1 MIRRPPKSTRTATLF
16 PYTTLFRSLGDRRR
30 TAPRPG
36 RAPAIAGAALQQPVG
51 HGGQAAPPDA
61 GFFLDPRGCAGGA
74 RSGAGGMMAGEMLV
88 TRLNLA
94 DPAQRDAAAGFV
106 MAHPQGTHFHRP
118 AWLTGVERGTG
129 NRAPMQIGRAQCRE
143 RRGPAGKN

>member
-1 MIRRPPKSTRTATLF
+1 MIRRPPRSTRTDTLF

-94 DPAQRDAAAGFV
+94 DPAQRDSADGLGLAPPPGPPF
-106 MAHPQGTHFHRP
+106 PRP
-118 AWLTGVERGTG
+118 AWLTGPGGGAGRG
-129 NRAPMQIGRAQCRE
+129 
-143 RRGPAGKN
+143 